1 MTPSPQERQ
10 RPDPAESLTARRRA
24 AARRAI
30 RARVERSRRSG
41 QVLVCDTTLRD
52 GEQMPG
58 VAFSPEQKAR
68 IALALER
75 AGIHTIEA
83 GFAASGRGEMEGIR
97 AVAHAVSSAVVMSLA
112 RIRRPD
118 IDAAD
123 DALAGLAPHRRGVA
137 LFVATSPFQR
147 GQGTDRDRGRL
158 LARIEESV
166 SYARRAFDIVAFA
179 AEDASR
185 TETGFLCDC
194 LRVAIE
200 AGATS
205 VAVPDTVG
213 LLLPGMAAELVRK
226 VQDGVPNLDQALL
239 AVHFH
244 DDLGLAAANTLA
256 AVQSGVQVI
265 QCTVGGLGERAGN
278 AALEEVAVALRL
290 HGETI
295 GRELGLRTTELTRL
309 CRLVGEYSGVP
320 AVPNKAVTGANIFA
334 TEAGIHQ
341 EGLLRDVRNYQP
353 YPPELVGADPGFR
366 LALGKHSG
374 RQGLRHRLAAL
385 GLELPPAA
393 LEELL
398 SRIKELPR
406 PADADADE
414 TLAEMARQLVR
425 EGVRG

>member
-1 MTPSPQERQ
+1 MMPSPRDRQ
-10 RPDPAESLTARRRA
+10 RPDADETLAARRRA
-24 AARRAI
+24 ATRRAI
-30 RARVERSRRSG
+30 RAMVERTKRSG

-58 VAFSPEQKAR
+58 VAFTPRQKAR

-75 AGIHTIEA
+75 VGVHAIEA
-83 GFAASGRGEMEGIR
+83 GFAASGRGEADGIR
-97 AVAHAVSSAVVMSLA
+97 AVARAVSDAVVMSLA
-112 RIRRPD
+112 RLRRPD
-118 IDAAD
+118 IDAAY
-123 DALAGLAPHRRGVA
+123 DALGELAPHRRGVA
-137 LFVATSPFQR
+137 LFAATSPMR
-147 GQGTDRDRGRL
+147 RSRGTDRDL
-158 LARIEESV
+158 LARIAEAV
-166 SYARRAFDIVAFA
+166 SYARRTFDIVAFA

-226 VQDGVPNLDQALL
+226 VRDGVPNLEAALL
-239 AVHFH
+239 AAHFH
-244 DDLGLAAANTLA
+244 DDLGLATANTLA
-256 AVQSGVQVI
+256 AVQAGVQVI
-265 QCTVGGLGERAGN
+265 QCTAGGLGERAGN

-290 HGETI
+290 HGDTL
-295 GRELGLRTTELTRL
+295 GRQTSVRTAELTRL
-309 CRLVGEYSGVP
+309 CRLVGECSGVP
-320 AVPNKAVTGANIFA
+320 AAPGKAVTGANVFA
-334 TEAGIHQ
+334 TEAGVHQ
-341 EGLLRDVRNYQP
+341 DGLLRDARSYQP

-366 LALGKHSG
+366 LVLGRHSG

-385 GLELPPAA
+385 GIELPPAA

-398 SRIKELPR
+398 SRIKDLPR

-414 TLAEMARQLVR
+414 TLAEMARQLAR
-425 EGVRG
+425 EQVTG